1 MYSIIMP
8 AYNEADR
15 IKAVLESYVAEFA
28 GHELIVV
35 CDGFDNTR
43 RIVEEAAKGC
53 PDIRILDFQERLG
66 KGGAIIEGFK
76 AAQGRRIGFA
86 DADESVSPRDLK
98 NMFEQL
104 DKFDGVIASRR
115 LPTSQI
121 TIQQPLKRRLASK
134 GFNLLVRTLF
144 GLSFKDTQCGAKVF
158 RREAIRD
165 ILGELETKGF
175 EIDVEILWR
184 MKKKGYCVVERPI
197 TWSHS
202 SGSKFKL
209 SHAYGMFL
217 SLLKIRFKRPMRK
230 RQP

>member
-28 GHELIVV
+28 GQELIVV

-43 RIVEEAAKGC
+43 HIVEEAAKRC
-53 PDIRILDFQERLG
+53 PDIRILDSKKRLG

-76 AAQGRRIGFA
+76 AARGKRIGFA

-98 NMFEQL
+98 SMFEEL
-104 DKFDGVIASRR
+104 EMFDGVIASRR

-121 TIQQPLKRRLASK
+121 TIQQPFKRRLASL

-165 ILGELETKGF
+165 ILGELKTKGF

-184 MKKKGYCVVERPI
+184 LKKKGYCVVERPI
-197 TWSHS
+197 AWSHS

-209 SHAYGMFL
+209 SHSYGMFL
-217 SLLKIRFKRPMRK
+217 SLLKIRFKWPL
-230 RQP
+230 